1 VHVSDS
7 TVDGLAFRE
16 AIAHF
21 ATGVTVVT
29 TTHDGRPAGMTASAV
44 CSLSLDPVLLVV
56 CIDNRLATHKA
67 IDASKRFAV
76 NVLGERDEEL
86 ARRFAR
92 RAEDKFTG
100 VDLVEG
106 SDPPVLS
113 RAIAHFIC
121 TVHERVPGGDHS
133 IFIGQVL
140 HCEATP
146 GRRPLLYYRSA
157 FGAIRDRDAEF
168 LEEAGGWDA
177 GSVGGLGHFHVRP
190 R

>member
-1 VHVSDS
+1 MSDA

-29 TTHDGRPAGMTASAV
+29 TNHDGHPAGMTASAV

-92 RAEDKFTG
+92 RADDKFAG
-100 VDLVEG
+100 VDVVDG
-106 SDPPVLS
+106 SIRRFSPRPS
-113 RAIAHFIC
+113 RTSSAPCTSACPAAITRSSSVRSC
-121 TVHERVPGGDHS
+121 TARRRR
-133 IFIGQVL
+133 
-140 HCEATP
+140 AA
-146 GRRPLLYYRSA
+146 GRC
-157 FGAIRDRDAEF
+157 
-168 LEEAGGWDA
+168 
-177 GSVGGLGHFHVRP
+177 
-190 R
+190 

>member
-1 VHVSDS
+1 MSEV

-29 TTHDGRPAGMTASAV
+29 TTHEGHPAGMTASAV

-67 IDASKRFAV
+67 IEASKRFAV

-92 RAEDKFTG
+92 RAEDKFAG
-100 VDLVEG
+100 VALVEG
-106 SDPPVLS
+106 SDPPVLAK
-113 RAIAHFIC
+113 AIAHFVC
-121 TVHERVPGGDHS
+121 TVEERVPGGDHS
-133 IFIGQVL
+133 IFIGKVS

-146 GRRPLLYYRSA
+146 GCRPLLYYRSA
-157 FGAIRDRDAEF
+157 FGAIRDPQAEF
-168 LEEAGGWDA
+168 LEEAAGWDA
-177 GSVGGLGHFHVRP
+177 ASVGGLGHFHVRP